1 MKPTDFLPFIKKPSR
16 YLGNEINACHKD
28 WNEASIRIALIFPD
42 LYEVGMSHLGLHILY
57 HIVNEIPWALADR
70 AYCPDIDLEKFL
82 RSEKVHLWALES
94 RRSLRDFD
102 ILAITLPYEL
112 CYTNI
117 LTILDLADIPF
128 RAENR
133 NKSKCPIILG
143 GGTCSVNPEPVA
155 DLFDAVLIGDGE
167 EALPEI
173 ASLVRDWQETGN
185 DKNEILVALSRIEGV
200 YIPGF
205 YRPKYQDD
213 GSFASLEPKRSEA
226 TSIKRRI
233 VSNLEKAPFPSRP
246 LVPYTQIV
254 HDRMGV
260 EIARGC
266 TRGCR
271 FCQAGITYRPVR
283 ERSPQKI
290 IFLLEHALATSGW
303 EEFSLLSLSTGDYKC
318 LLPLLCTLMDHYMS
332 ENVAVS
338 LPSLRIGTLDPEI
351 MQQIQ
356 RVRKTGFTLAPEAG
370 SERLRRVINK
380 GITEHELIDTAAKI
394 YNIGWSNIKLY
405 FMTGLPTE
413 TMADV
418 LEIAELAKR
427 VLASSS
433 KRGKKVTVSVGTF
446 VPKPHTPFQWERQLS
461 LRESRERLEL
471 LKSKLKGRNFRYKW
485 HDPFQSFLEGVFSRG
500 DRRLTRVLCRAWE
513 MGARLDA
520 WSDHLML
527 DLYEKAAVEE
537 DVELKKYIEAIDSKA
552 FLPWDHILT
561 GVSHEYLLNERE
573 KAWEETFTPDCRH
586 GECQACE
593 VCDFRHIRP
602 LIYQKEKI
610 HTLSFARSSDYP
622 ITQSSDHPIIYHLSF
637 TKLGEARFLGHLELV
652 HAFHRA
658 VRRAHIPIAYSHGFH
673 PKPRFS
679 FGQPIPLGTE
689 SLAEQFAITLTEFMD
704 PDRIKDLLNKEMHPG
719 ITISSVKR
727 RDSKA
732 AFGIP
737 ELVKYLIFVP
747 GVTESQ
753 IKDSIDRLSA
763 TSNWSVSRIRKK
775 KHVTT
780 DLKRV
785 IEFLQPIRKKDVEA
799 KNITPFT
806 WPEGVKNE
814 ETMYFYLT
822 LRSIAR
828 FNLKPAEVIGSIMGL
843 SEEMVMRLR
852 ILKLPLSGWSR
863 RKEIFQKKTIG
874 LSRFSSNPEN
884 KNE

>member
-1 MKPTDFLPFIKKPSR
+1 MSRDYFGPAMKPTDFLPLIKRPSR

-28 WNEASIRIALIFPD
+28 WNEASLRIALIFPD

-94 RRSLRDFD
+94 RRSLREFD
-102 ILAITLPYEL
+102 VLAITLPYEL
-112 CYTNI
+112 CYINI

-128 RAENR
+128 RAEER

-155 DLFDAVLIGDGE
+155 DLFDAILIGDGE

-173 ASLVRDWQETGN
+173 ASLVKDWRETGS
-185 DKNEILVALSRIEGV
+185 DKNEILIALSHVDGV

-213 GSFASLEPKRSEA
+213 GSFALLEPKRPEA
-226 TSIKRRI
+226 TFIKRRI
-233 VSNLEKAPFPSRP
+233 VSDLDKAPFPSRP
-246 LVPYTQIV
+246 VVPYTQIV

-271 FCQAGITYRPVR
+271 FCQTGITYRPVR

-290 IFLLEHALATSGW
+290 FGLLEQALATSGW

-318 LLPLLCTLMDHYMS
+318 LLPLLCTLMDRYMP

-338 LPSLRIGTLDPEI
+338 LPSLRIGTLDSEI

-356 RVRKTGFTLAPEAG
+356 RVKKTGFTLAPEAG

-380 GITEHELIDTAAKI
+380 GITEHDLIDTAAKI
-394 YNIGWSNIKLY
+394 YNLGWSNIKLY

-413 TMADV
+413 TVADV
-418 LEIAELAKR
+418 LEIAELSKR
-427 VLASSS
+427 VLGSSR

-461 LRESRERLEL
+461 LRESRDRLEL
-471 LKSKLKGRNFRYKW
+471 LKYKLKGRDLRYKW

-527 DLYEKAAVEE
+527 DLYKKAAVEE
-537 DVELKKYIEAIDSKA
+537 DVELKRYIEAIDLKA
-552 FLPWDHILT
+552 SLPWGHILT
-561 GVSHEYLLNERE
+561 GVSREYLLNERE
-573 KAWEETFTPDCRH
+573 KAREETFTPDCRH

-593 VCDFRHIRP
+593 VCDFKHIRP
-602 LIYQKEKI
+602 LIYEKEKI
-610 HTLSFARSSDYP
+610 HTLSFAQLSDYP
-622 ITQSSDHPIIYHLSF
+622 ITRLSDHSITYNLSF

-652 HAFHRA
+652 RVFHRA
-658 VRRAHIPIAYSHGFH
+658 VRRAHMPIAYSHGFH
-673 PKPRFS
+673 PRPRFS

-689 SLAEQFAITLTEFMD
+689 SLAEQLAVTLTELMN
-704 PDRIKDLLNKEMHPG
+704 PDHIKDLLNKELPQG
-719 ITISSVKR
+719 IKISSVEG
-727 RDSKA
+727 RDSKR

-737 ELVKYLIFVP
+737 EPVKYLIFVP

-753 IKDSIDRLSA
+753 VKGSIERLSES
-763 TSNWSVSRIRKK
+763 SNWYVSRTRKK
-775 KHVTT
+775 KQITI
-780 DLKRV
+780 DLKHV
-785 IEFLQPIRKKDVEA
+785 IKFLKPIRKEDIEA
-799 KNITPFT
+799 NNIIPFP
-806 WPEGVKNE
+806 WPEGVKSD
-814 ETMYFYLT
+814 ETTYFYLL
-822 LRSIAR
+822 LRSVAR
-828 FNLKPAEVIGSIMGL
+828 SNLKPAEVIASIMGL
-843 SEEMVMRLR
+843 PEKMMMLLR
-852 ILKLPLSGWSR
+852 ILKLPPI
-863 RKEIFQKKTIG
+863 E
-874 LSRFSSNPEN
+874 
-884 KNE
+884 